1 MDKIGDV
8 LPLLERAYS
17 FGLRDRHIVELTGI
31 STGTMSR
38 AKNGTTIL
46 PAQDWLDCKN
56 LVLECEELSRR
67 SPLPIDWSDLRSVR
81 SQLEALRDEKRNP
94 PAAPDEDDWAL
105 LSLIS
110 DGNLDSAGVAANLGI
125 SLSELSSRLTEA
137 NRKFEYSIRQMRSW
151 NADRAALTAIRDQET
166 ENLRSRKQ
174 VDSQS

>member
-1 MDKIGDV
+1 MQRTALLYCPPRIGWTARTLSWNV
-8 LPLLERAYS
+8 KSCRGAALYR
-17 FGLRDRHIVELTGI
+17 LTGV
-31 STGTMSR
+31 T
-38 AKNGTTIL
+38 
-46 PAQDWLDCKN
+46 P
-56 LVLECEELSRR
+56 
-67 SPLPIDWSDLRSVR
+67 RSVR